1 MVRIHQRL
9 NDMNRKW
16 VLILVILVFLP
27 AGCTMAP
34 KYTRPESPVPSAWPT
49 GAAYSETKS
58 AASAPAASELSWREF
73 IIDERLQKIIE
84 IALHNNRDL
93 RLAALNVE
101 RAKALY
107 GIGRVSLLPS
117 FNAVGSWYKGL
128 VPADLSS
135 TGSAMITE
143 QYSVN
148 LGISSWEIDFFGR
161 IRSLKDRALE
171 EYLATDQ
178 ARRSAQILLVSSI
191 AQAYLTLAADREAF
205 QLVSKTLEAQEAT
218 YKMIRKRYDVGMI
231 SELDLRLAQSQVDV
245 ARGDIARYTQLIA
258 QAENALNLLVASPMP
273 QELLPSE
280 LASVRPPREISAGLS
295 SELLLRRP
303 DVLAAEHQ
311 LKASNANIGAARA
324 AFFPRISLTTAIGTA
339 SADLSG
345 LFKSGSGVW
354 SFAPQIVMPIFD
366 ARTWFAYDVTKI
378 DKEISVA
385 QYEKAIQT
393 AFREVADALA
403 VRGTVNQQI
412 EAQQSL
418 VEAVAETYRLSN
430 ARYTKGIDSYLAVL
444 DAQRSLYGAEQGL
457 IMLRL
462 ARINNLIT
470 LYKTLGGGDK

>member
-178 ARRSAQILLVSSI
+178 ASRSVQILLVSSI

-205 QLVSKTLEAQEAT
+205 QLVSKTLEAQEA
-218 YKMIRKRYDVGMI
+218 
-231 SELDLRLAQSQVDV
+231 
-245 ARGDIARYTQLIA
+245 
-258 QAENALNLLVASPMP
+258 P
-273 QELLPSE
+273 
-280 LASVRPPREISAGLS
+280 
-295 SELLLRRP
+295 
-303 DVLAAEHQ
+303 
-311 LKASNANIGAARA
+311 
-324 AFFPRISLTTAIGTA
+324 
-339 SADLSG
+339 
-345 LFKSGSGVW
+345 
-354 SFAPQIVMPIFD
+354 
-366 ARTWFAYDVTKI
+366 TK
-378 DKEISVA
+378 
-385 QYEKAIQT
+385 
-393 AFREVADALA
+393 
-403 VRGTVNQQI
+403 
-412 EAQQSL
+412 
-418 VEAVAETYRLSN
+418 
-430 ARYTKGIDSYLAVL
+430 
-444 DAQRSLYGAEQGL
+444 
-457 IMLRL
+457 
-462 ARINNLIT
+462 
-470 LYKTLGGGDK
+470 

>member
-178 ARRSAQILLVSSI
+178 ASRSVQILLVSSI

-231 SELDLRLAQSQVDV
+231 SELDLRLAQSQVDI
-245 ARGDIARYTQLIA
+245 ARRDVARYTQLAA
-258 QAENALNLLVASPMP
+258 QDENVLNLLVGSPIPPALLSADLGGVIPP
-273 QELLPSE
+273 QEIFP
-280 LASVRPPREISAGLS
+280 GLS